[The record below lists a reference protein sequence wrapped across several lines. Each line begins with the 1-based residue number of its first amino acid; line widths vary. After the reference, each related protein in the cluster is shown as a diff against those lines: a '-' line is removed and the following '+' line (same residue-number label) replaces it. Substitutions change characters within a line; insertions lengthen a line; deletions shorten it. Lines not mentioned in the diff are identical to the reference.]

1 MTQEEALAALKKAF
15 EEALDA
21 GWDADDLLE
30 ELEEDF
36 AGDDDEDN
44 EDDEDDEDEE

>member
-1 MTQEEALAALKKAF
+1 MTAARASSNAF
-15 EEALDA
+15 FSAA
-21 GWDADDLLE
+21 RASSWGDADDPLE